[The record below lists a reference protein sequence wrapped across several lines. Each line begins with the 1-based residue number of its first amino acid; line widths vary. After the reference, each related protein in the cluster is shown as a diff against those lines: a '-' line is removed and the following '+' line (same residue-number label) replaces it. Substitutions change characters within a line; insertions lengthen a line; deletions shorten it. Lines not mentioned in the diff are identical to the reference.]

1 MPELSEK
8 ISELLAYDGIEVAEV
23 HQGKEVQYQPPK
35 DAYFIV
41 VPKDAVPHQETAKE
55 RMDGLKLRFAEK
67 MLQQGQM
74 PRT

>member
-55 RMDGLKLRFAEK
+55 RLEAWIPGTQHYEILVRAPET
-67 MLQQGQM
+67 
-74 PRT
+74 R